1 GARQIATVTPSA
13 KLPQSQPAC
22 LTDSTTGLVDAE
34 TGQYRRHGR
43 FRAMWYPG
51 FILPISFGVI
61 SEEPIR
67 FSSLSRDDSS
77 HSDVL
82 FQTSDV
88 SWEAY
93 NGYGGRS
100 FYGPTTGFDL
110 TNRGYKVSYK
120 RPFAWIENQTQPF
133 YAEYP
138 MVRWLERNG
147 YNISYFTSVD
157 AA

>member
-1 GARQIATVTPSA
+1 VVSGIYFADIVRGDIGGANQI
-13 KLPQSQPAC
+13 
-22 LTDSTTGLVDAE
+22 
-34 TGQYRRHGR
+34 
-43 FRAMWYPG
+43 F
-51 FILPISFGVI
+51 FIV
-61 SEEPIR
+61 
-67 FSSLSRDDSS
+67 RDDSS

-82 FQTSDV
+82 FQTSDE

-93 NGYGGRS
+93 NGYGGHS

-147 YNISYFTSVD
+147 YNISYFTRRRGLRFICLPQVMRRHGCEMSKPSRRD
-157 AA
+157 S